1 MGSLPPPVRNVTPER
16 YRSWTRAALW
26 ALTIIVVS
34 GGAVRLTGSGLGC
47 SDWPNCEE
55 DQFVADL
62 EYHNLIEFGN
72 RLFTGVVA
80 VAVVLAVLG
89 SIGRV
94 PRRHDLTRW
103 SWGLVAGVV
112 AQIVLGGILVKTELD
127 PRFNMGHFLL
137 SMVLLWNAAVLHHL
151 AQWPD
156 GPDGER
162 LAPGPDDPPAI
173 RGRLRTLVWLAS
185 LGGAAVLVTG
195 TIVTGSGPHS
205 GSDEP
210 EVAERLPFLVRDVAR
225 IHSITAICLLAV
237 VVAVIWVA
245 SSEQA
250 YGLRQRAEMV
260 AGLLVIQGAVGYLQ
274 YFSGVP
280 VLLVAVHI
288 FLASITWIAVVRLHL
303 GLQPAP
309 RPVRRREPVA

>member
-1 MGSLPPPVRNVTPER
+1 MGSLPPPIRNITPER

-47 SDWPNCEE
+47 SDWPNCE
-55 DQFVADL
+55 DDKFVADF

-72 RLFTGVVA
+72 RMFTGVVA
-80 VAVVLAVLG
+80 VAVALAVLG

-103 SWGLVAGVV
+103 SWGLVAGVL

-156 GPDGER
+156 GPDGEGLR
-162 LAPGPDDPPAI
+162 PGPDDPQPV
-173 RGRLRTLVWLAS
+173 RGRLRNLVWLTS
-185 LGGAAVLVTG
+185 IGGAAVLVTG

-225 IHSITAICLLAV
+225 IHSITAICLLVV

-245 SSEQA
+245 TSEEQYA
-250 YGLRQRAEMV
+250 LRQRAEMV
-260 AGLLVIQGAVGYLQ
+260 AGLLLVQGTIGYLQ

-280 VLLVAVHI
+280 ALLVAVHI

-303 GLQPAP
+303 GLRPAP
-309 RPVRRREPVA
+309 DPARPRQPVA